1 MSNSKG
7 FMHRG
12 PIPPHVH
19 GLLDYPLAA
28 VLIAG
33 PLVLHFGDDTAKVFI
48 LVVGVAAAVL
58 AVGTAWSTGIVHL
71 IPPVWHGYADI
82 AATIALIIAPFVLGY
97 SDHAVPTVFSIVV
110 GAGGLGATL
119 LTRFDS
125 DLPVAMPAT
134 RRPDAAH

>member
-1 MSNSKG
+1 MSSSPE

-12 PIPPHVH
+12 PISPRVH
-19 GLLDYPLAA
+19 GTLDYPLAA
-28 VLIAG
+28 VLIAA
-33 PLVLHFGDDTAKVFI
+33 PLVLNFGDDTAKVFV

-58 AVGTAWSTGIVHL
+58 AVATAWSRGIVHL
-71 IPPVWHGYADI
+71 IPPIWHGYADLG
-82 AATIALIIAPFVLGY
+82 ATIALIIAPFVLGY

-125 DLPVAMPAT
+125 DLPEAMPAAM
-134 RRPDAAH
+134 RGAGH